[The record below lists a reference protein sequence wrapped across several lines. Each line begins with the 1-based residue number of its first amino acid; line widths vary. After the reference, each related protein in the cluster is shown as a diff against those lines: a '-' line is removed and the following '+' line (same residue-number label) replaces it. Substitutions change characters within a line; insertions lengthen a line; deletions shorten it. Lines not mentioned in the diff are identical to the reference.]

1 MLGAS
6 LGLVVLWSFLLLSV
20 HVLLRL
26 HAATVVSSA
35 ALDGARHVASAGVD
49 HDDPVATAAARAEA
63 EHDVR
68 SLLGRVGQDAHLDW
82 SGSTADHVSL
92 RVVVDVPDVLP
103 DGLAATL
110 PFDVV
115 DRTAVVRIES
125 LR

>member
-26 HAATVVSSA
+26 HAATVVTSA
-35 ALDGARHVASAGVD
+35 ALDGARHVASARID
-49 HDDPVATAAARAEA
+49 HDDPVATAVARAEA
-63 EHDVR
+63 DNEVR
-68 SLLGRVGQDAHLDW
+68 ALLGQVGGDAHLDW
-82 SGSTADHVSL
+82 SGSSADQVSL

-103 DGLAATL
+103 DGLATTL

-115 DRTAVVRIES
+115 DRTAVVRVES